1 MANLRVPMAN
11 QDVTSDFFNASIDE
25 MYSVAFQA
33 ADNST
38 TNNAT
43 PDAEVFSPDLTLP
56 MASQGKYIF
65 QSCLFYDTS
74 ATADIGLLIVTPFL
88 AAGYL
93 APWSSGTAITG
104 ATNNIDQ
111 SAIDTLTTSG
121 IAFFFTAGG
130 VASGTVMSIRPYGY
144 FANSTSSG
152 YLRIGHRQGTAAA
165 VNTTIKQGS
174 WVALSRIG

>member
-1 MANLRVPMAN
+1 MANLRVPMVSN
-11 QDVTSDFFNASIDE
+11 QDITSEFLNTSIDE

-56 MASQGKYIF
+56 MASQGKFIF

-74 ATADIGLLIVTPFL
+74 ATADIGFLIVTPFL

-93 APWSSGTAITG
+93 APWLSGTAITG
-104 ATNNIDQ
+104 STNNIDQ
-111 SAIDTLTTSG
+111 SAINTLSTSG

-130 VASGTVMSIRPYGY
+130 VSSGTVMCIRPY
-144 FANSTSSG
+144 
-152 YLRIGHRQGTAAA
+152 
-165 VNTTIKQGS
+165 
-174 WVALSRIG
+174 